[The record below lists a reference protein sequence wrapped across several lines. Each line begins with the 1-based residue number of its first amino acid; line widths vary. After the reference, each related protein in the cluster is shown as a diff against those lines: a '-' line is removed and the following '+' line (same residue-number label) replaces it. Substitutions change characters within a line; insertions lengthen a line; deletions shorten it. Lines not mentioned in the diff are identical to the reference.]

1 MFMNTT
7 SRNYTKHILTVSM
20 LVGFLLTFSIEQV
33 LAQTNENA
41 SSQTWA
47 EKLGY
52 PSGKRVVILH
62 ADDIGMCGEANISA
76 KNYLKNDHI
85 QSAAAMPPCPNFE
98 EIIEWAKENPQED
111 IGLHLTL
118 TSEWKTYRWGSVAD
132 PAEVPGLIDPE
143 GKLWRRVREVVE
155 HASAEEVEK
164 EIRAQIEKSLAL
176 GYRPDHIDTHM
187 GTLYGSHEF
196 TAAYTKVAEEYGI
209 PAMVIDMSNPAVV
222 EGFRQQG
229 YPITDEMLAVVNNY
243 KLPKLDYFYSV
254 GKADTYEA
262 KRQKFYDLVKS
273 WQPGLIEI
281 IFHPSE
287 GTENLKTITGSW
299 QQRIWEAEMFADPDV
314 IQFLKDEE
322 IIFTNW
328 KEIMKRF
335 NEGMVKN

>member
-1 MFMNTT
+1 MNTIT
-7 SRNYTKHILTVSM
+7 RNYTKRILLAS
-20 LVGFLLTFSIEQV
+20 LVAGIIMACSGQQPTI
-33 LAQTNENA
+33 AQNSEDAT
-41 SSQTWA
+41 SQTWA

-62 ADDIGMCGEANISA
+62 ADDIGMCEEANISA

-85 QSAAAMPPCPNFE
+85 QSAAVMPPCPNFE
-98 EIIEWAKENPQED
+98 EFIEWAKENPQED

-132 PAEVPGLIDPE
+132 PAEVPGLIDSE

-209 PAMVIDMSNPAVV
+209 PAMVVDMSNPAVV

-229 YPITDEMLAVVNNY
+229 YPITDEMLSIINNY
-243 KLPKLDYFYSV
+243 KLPKLDYFYSA

-262 KRQKFYDLVKS
+262 KRQKFYDLVQS

-335 NEGMVKN
+335 NEGVVRN